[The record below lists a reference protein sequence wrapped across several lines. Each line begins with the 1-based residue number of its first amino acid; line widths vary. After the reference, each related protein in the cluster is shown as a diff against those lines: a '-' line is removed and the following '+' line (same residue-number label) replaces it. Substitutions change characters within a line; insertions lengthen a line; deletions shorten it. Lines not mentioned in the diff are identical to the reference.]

1 MSDIRARRTAV
12 LAAAAKAKSETK
24 AQAADQAPCATT
36 MFANPFSLAYA
47 ASFSRGSPGRRDER
61 QGVRG
66 QTLAM
71 KGTA

>member
-1 MSDIRARRTAV
+1 MSGRTFFH
-12 LAAAAKAKSETK
+12 